1 VKRRRRAGWWW
12 PRLCLGAILFGAVF
26 APLLAN
32 DVPICVRIDGR
43 WQFPAACEWVGAAV
57 PAPDGGS
64 WQRWCE
70 RRGAGDAD
78 FVLMPPWP
86 HGPAGTDVGRIAAR
100 PSAEH
105 PLGNDDTGRDVL
117 ARLIHGCATA
127 IGVALAAVA
136 IAGVFGVALG
146 AAAGMAGG
154 LVDAAVLR
162 CIEVCQCFP
171 VLLLV
176 STAACLGHSRT
187 GVVLVM
193 AALMWPSF
201 ARIVRGE
208 LYSLREREFVA
219 AARGLG
225 VGRLRLWFRH
235 LLPQLRG
242 PLFVAT
248 AFNVSLAVVME
259 SAMSF
264 FGLGPPS
271 VSWGGLLAQ
280 GRELAHLGAWHLWVF
295 PAAAMLATTLSVHAL
310 ADRRRRAD

>member
-1 VKRRRRAGWWW
+1 MKQTRGASWWW
-12 PRLCLGAILFGAVF
+12 PRLCLGAILFCAVF

-32 DVPICVRIDGR
+32 DVPLCARIAGR
-43 WQFPAACEWVGAAV
+43 WQFPACRDLVGAA
-57 PAPDGGS
+57 PAAPDGGS
-64 WQRWCE
+64 WQRWLAQ
-70 RRGAGDAD
+70 RRAGDAD

-86 HGPAGTDVGRIAAR
+86 HGVTGTDVERIAAR
-100 PSAEH
+100 PSAAH

-127 IGVALAAVA
+127 LGVAFGAVL
-136 IAGVFGVALG
+136 IAGLLGVPLG

-154 LVDAAVLR
+154 WVDAVVLR

-187 GVVLVM
+187 GVILVM

-219 AARGLG
+219 TARGLG
-225 VGRLRLWFRH
+225 VGRLGLWFRH
-235 LLPQLRG
+235 LQPQLRG
-242 PLFVAT
+242 PLFVTA

-264 FGLGPPS
+264 FGLGPVS
-271 VSWGGLLAQ
+271 VSWGGMLAQ
-280 GRELAHLGAWHLWVF
+280 GREHAHLGAWHLWVF

-310 ADRRRRAD
+310 ADQRRAGD